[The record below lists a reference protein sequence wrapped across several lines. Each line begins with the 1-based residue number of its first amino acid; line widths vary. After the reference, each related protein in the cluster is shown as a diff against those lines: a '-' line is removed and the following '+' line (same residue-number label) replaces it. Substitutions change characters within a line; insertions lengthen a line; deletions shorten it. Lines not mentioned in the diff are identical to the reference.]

1 MSLRNGK
8 SKFSQDQIE
17 EIYVDLRA
25 GRSNNAIAHDFGCSV
40 ALIQGINNGK
50 YYKRE
55 NFDYPIK
62 QNRYKKERR
71 GDRYEPSPFRILR
84 EV

>member
-1 MSLRNGK
+1 MSLLSGK
-8 SKFSQDQIE
+8 FNFSDEEIE

-25 GRSNNAIAHDFGCSV
+25 GRSNNAIAHDFGCSGSY
-40 ALIQGINNGK
+40 IRDINYGK

-62 QNRYKKERR
+62 QNRYKKDRR
-71 GDRYEPSPFRILR
+71 GDSDEPSPFRILR